1 MTSARPRIGLSAHLL
16 SLSEDYRGAGI
27 NRYIYGLLTHL
38 PAAAPHLAFT
48 AFVADRR
55 LADAPP
61 AGLSLAFPRWPTHTR
76 RSARI
81 AWEQVAQPMAL
92 RREGVDLVHGLAY
105 ALPALR
111 AARSVVTVH
120 DLTVLLYPDAFNR
133 TNRLYVSTITRES
146 VRRADAII
154 ADSANTRADI
164 VRLLGVAP
172 DKVVAIPLG
181 IDDQYRP
188 AAPADIETLRQRY
201 GLPPRFILYLGTLE
215 PRKNI
220 ETLVRAYAEMRRQ
233 DPAAPQLVIAGGAG
247 WRYQSLFELVEG
259 LGLKGNILFPGFVP
273 QAELPI
279 WYSAAE
285 VFVYPSRYEGFG
297 LPPLEA
303 MACGAPVITSTA
315 SSLPEV
321 VGDAGLQV
329 EATDVDALA
338 EAMRRTLADADLRAD
353 LRARGLA
360 RAAGFTWQRT
370 AQATA
375 AVYDAV
381 LAGRALPQGAP
392 TLAGGVA

>member
-1 MTSARPRIGLSAHLL
+1 MTSTRPRIGLSAHLL

-55 LADAPP
+55 LADDPP
-61 AGLSLAFPRWPTHTR
+61 DGLALAFPRWPTQSR
-76 RSARI
+76 RAARI
-81 AWEQVAQPMAL
+81 AWEQVAQPLAL

-111 AARSVVTVH
+111 GARSVVTVH
-120 DLTVLLYPDAFNR
+120 DLTVFLYPDAFNR
-133 TNRLYVSTITRES
+133 TNRLYVATITRES

-164 VRLLGVAP
+164 IRLLGVAP

-181 IDDQYRP
+181 IDEQYRP
-188 AAPADIETLRQRY
+188 APPAEIEALRQRY

-220 ETLVRAYAEMRRQ
+220 ETLVRAYATLGRQ

-247 WRYQSLFELVEG
+247 WRYQAVFELVEG
-259 LGLKGNILFPGFVP
+259 LGLKDQVRFPGFVP
-273 QAELPI
+273 QTELPT

-285 VFVYPSRYEGFG
+285 IFVYPSRYEGFG

-303 MACGAPVITSTA
+303 MACGTPVITSTA

-321 VGDAGLQV
+321 VGDAGMQV

-338 EAMRRTLADADLRAD
+338 EAVRQALADANLRAD

-360 RAAGFTWQRT
+360 RAATFTWQRT
-370 AQATA
+370 ARATA

-381 LAGRALPQGAP
+381 LAGRPLPHMTATTTGGGA
-392 TLAGGVA
+392 